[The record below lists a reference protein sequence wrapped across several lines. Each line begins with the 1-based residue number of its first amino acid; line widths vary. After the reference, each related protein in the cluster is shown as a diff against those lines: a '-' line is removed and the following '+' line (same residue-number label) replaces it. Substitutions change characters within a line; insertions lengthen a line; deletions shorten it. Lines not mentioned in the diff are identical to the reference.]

1 MHRPSGHLPQCYSLV
16 RRIVDS
22 SKLGPELVMV
32 SFDVCRTLRTITKAT
47 ALTVAAAPFAT
58 LAQPPSPLAA
68 SDPLQTL
75 VAEIGAIQALQG
87 SNSPD
92 LIEPLIAL
100 SFLYEEGADYELALA
115 VIEDTTRVIKIN
127 RGLHT
132 LDEAQR
138 MRQAI
143 RIERARG
150 NAEAAWDEEQQLLR
164 LIRRR
169 RHQADARVVPFLHE
183 IADYRRAILARY
195 QAGEFPPEIV
205 LGCYYSE
212 WEYDANGTPYRSGC
226 RAGNRLT
233 VIRSLQNEAFGYDSE
248 AEAFIGRLERWIELP
263 CAKPAAS
270 PVAVERR
277 PERAAKEDMQAYFRA
292 VSDYAGC
299 TQAKYE
305 HAIILQASAVE
316 LAQLASDR
324 TAAAKE
330 LTAQAALYNERFG
343 R

>member
-1 MHRPSGHLPQCYSLV
+1 MFGAR
-16 RRIVDS
+16 
-22 SKLGPELVMV
+22 
-32 SFDVCRTLRTITKAT
+32 RTLETIARVI
-47 ALTVAAAPFAT
+47 ALTVAAAPFVT
-58 LAQPPSPLAA
+58 VAQPDSPLAA
-68 SDPLQTL
+68 EDALQAL
-75 VAEIGAIQALQG
+75 VADIGEIQSLQG
-87 SNSPD
+87 GNSPD
-92 LIEPLIAL
+92 LIEPLITL
-100 SFLYEEGADYELALA
+100 SLLYEEGEDYELALA
-115 VIEDTTRVIKIN
+115 LVEEATRVIKIN

-132 LDEAQR
+132 LDGAQR

-150 NAEAAWDEEQQLLR
+150 NAEAAWNEEQQLLR

-195 QAGEFPPEIV
+195 QAGQFPPEIV

-305 HAIILQASAVE
+305 HAANLEAPPEE
-316 LAQLASDR
+316 LSQLASDR
-324 TAAAKE
+324 NAAAKE

>member
-1 MHRPSGHLPQCYSLV
+1 MGSFNV
-16 RRIVDS
+16 R
-22 SKLGPELVMV
+22 L
-32 SFDVCRTLRTITKAT
+32 TLRTIVTT
-47 ALTVAAAPFAT
+47 IALAIAAPAAT
-58 LAQPPSPLAA
+58 FAQPDSPRATD
-68 SDPLQTL
+68 DPLQQLT
-75 VAEIGAIQALQG
+75 AEISRIQALQG
-87 SNSPD
+87 GNAPD

-100 SFLYEEGADYELALA
+100 SLIYEEREDYVLALA
-115 VIEDTTRVIKIN
+115 LVAETTRVIKIN

-150 NAEAAWDEEQQLLR
+150 NAEAAWEEEQQLLR

-169 RHQADARVVPFLHE
+169 RHQADARVVPILHE
-183 IADYRRAILARY
+183 IADYRRAVLERY
-195 QAGEFPPEIV
+195 VAGEFPPEIV

-212 WEYDANGTPYRSGC
+212 WGYDANGIPVRSGC

-233 VIRSLQNEAFGYDSE
+233 VIRALRSEASGFDRE

-263 CAKPAAS
+263 CLQPGAS
-270 PVAVERR
+270 ANAGARR
-277 PERAAKEDMQAYFRA
+277 SERAAKENLQAYFRA

-305 HAIILQASAVE
+305 HAASVDVSAAE
-316 LAQLASDR
+316 LAQLATDR
-324 TAAAKE
+324 DAASEE
-330 LTAQAALYNERFG
+330 LTAQAAIYNERFG

>member
-1 MHRPSGHLPQCYSLV
+1 MFGAR
-16 RRIVDS
+16 
-22 SKLGPELVMV
+22 
-32 SFDVCRTLRTITKAT
+32 RTLETIARVI
-47 ALTVAAAPFAT
+47 ALTVAAAPFVT
-58 LAQPPSPLAA
+58 VAQPDSPLAA
-68 SDPLQTL
+68 EDALQAL
-75 VAEIGAIQALQG
+75 VADIGEIQSLQG
-87 SNSPD
+87 GNSPD
-92 LIEPLIAL
+92 LIEPLITL
-100 SFLYEEGADYELALA
+100 SLLYEEGEDYELALA
-115 VIEDTTRVIKIN
+115 LVEEATRVIKIN

-150 NAEAAWDEEQQLLR
+150 NAEAAWDEEQDLLR

-169 RHQADARVVPFLHE
+169 RHQADARIVPILHE
-183 IADYRRAILARY
+183 IADHRRAVLEQY
-195 QAGEFPPEIV
+195 LAGEFPPEIV

-233 VIRSLQNEAFGYDSE
+233 VIRALRSEASGYDSE

-270 PVAVERR
+270 TITVERR
-277 PERAAKEDMQAYFRA
+277 SERAEKEYMQANFRA
-292 VSDYAGC
+292 ASDYAGC
-299 TQAKYE
+299 TEAKYE
-305 HAIILQASAVE
+305 HAVSLEASAEE
-316 LAQLASDR
+316 LSQLASDR
-324 TAAAKE
+324 NAAAKE
-330 LTAQAALYNERFG
+330 LSAQAALYNERFG

>member
-1 MHRPSGHLPQCYSLV
+1 M
-16 RRIVDS
+16 
-22 SKLGPELVMV
+22 
-32 SFDVCRTLRTITKAT
+32 SFDARRPLDTITRAI
-47 ALTVAAAPFAT
+47 ALAVMAAPSAAF
-58 LAQPPSPLAA
+58 AQP
-68 SDPLQTL
+68 DPLPATEDRLQQL
-75 VAEIGAIQALQG
+75 VAEIGEIQSLQG
-87 SNSPD
+87 GNSPD
-92 LIEPLIAL
+92 LMEPLIAL
-100 SFLYEEGADYELALA
+100 GVLYEEGADYELALA
-115 VIEDTTRVIKIN
+115 VVEETTRIIKIN

-150 NAEAAWDEEQQLLR
+150 NAEAAWNEEQQLLR

-169 RHQADARVVPFLHE
+169 RHQADARVVPMLHE
-183 IADYRRAILARY
+183 IADYRRAVLERY
-195 QAGEFPPEIV
+195 LAGEFPPEIV

-212 WEYDANGTPYRSGC
+212 WEYDANGTPRRSGC

-233 VIRSLQNEAFGYDSE
+233 AIRTLRGEAFAYDSE

-263 CAKPAAS
+263 CAKPAAAPS
-270 PVAVERR
+270 TVERR
-277 PERAAKEDMQAYFRA
+277 SERAERERLQAYFRA

-305 HAIILQASAVE
+305 HAVSLEASAQE
-316 LAQLASDR
+316 LPQLDSDR
-324 TAAAKE
+324 NAAATE

>member
-1 MHRPSGHLPQCYSLV
+1 
-16 RRIVDS
+16 
-22 SKLGPELVMV
+22 MV
-32 SFDVCRTLRTITKAT
+32 SLDARLPLATITTVIALAVVAT
-47 ALTVAAAPFAT
+47 PLATVA
-58 LAQPPSPLAA
+58 QPASPLAA
-68 SDPLQTL
+68 DDPLEQLT
-75 VAEIGAIQALQG
+75 AQIGEIQALQG
-87 SNSPD
+87 GNSPD

-100 SFLYEEGADYELALA
+100 SLLYEERADYELALA
-115 VIEDTTRVIKIN
+115 LVEETTRVIKIN

-138 MRQAI
+138 RRQAI

-169 RHQADARVVPFLHE
+169 RHQADARIVPMLHE
-183 IADYRRAILARY
+183 IADHRRAVLERY
-195 QAGEFPPEIV
+195 LAGEFPPEIV

-212 WEYDANGTPYRSGC
+212 WQYDANGTPIRSGC

-233 VIRSLQNEAFGYDSE
+233 VIRALRSEAFGFDSE
-248 AEAFIGRLERWIELP
+248 AEALIGRLERWIELP
-263 CAKPAAS
+263 CAQPAA
-270 PVAVERR
+270 PANAPERR
-277 PERAAKEDMQAYFRA
+277 SERAAKDDLQAYFRA

-305 HAIILQASAVE
+305 HALGDDASAEV
-316 LAQLASDR
+316 LAQLASNRD
-324 TAAAKE
+324 AAAKE
-330 LTAQAALYNERFG
+330 LTTQAARYNERFG

>member
-1 MHRPSGHLPQCYSLV
+1 MASLAV
-16 RRIVDS
+16 RWTLETTTRAIA
-22 SKLGPELVMV
+22 LAVM
-32 SFDVCRTLRTITKAT
+32 
-47 ALTVAAAPFAT
+47 AAPLAT
-58 LAQPPSPLAA
+58 LAQRDSSLPAE
-68 SDPLQTL
+68 DRLQEL
-75 VAEIGAIQALQG
+75 VAEIGAIQSLQG
-87 SNSPD
+87 GNSPD
-92 LIEPLIAL
+92 LIEPFTTL
-100 SFLYEEGADYELALA
+100 SLLYEQGEDYELALA
-115 VIEDTTRVIKIN
+115 LIEETTRVIKIN

-150 NAEAAWDEEQQLLR
+150 NAEAAWDEEQDLLR

-169 RHQADARVVPFLHE
+169 RHQADARIAPILHE
-183 IADYRRAILARY
+183 IAAHRRAVLERY
-195 QAGEFPPEIV
+195 LAGEFPPEIV

-212 WEYDANGTPYRSGC
+212 WQYDSNGTPYRSGC

-233 VIRSLQNEAFGYDSE
+233 VIRALRSEAFGYDSE

-270 PVAVERR
+270 AIPAERR
-277 PERAAKEDMQAYFRA
+277 SERAEKENLQTYFRA

-305 HAIILQASAVE
+305 HAVSQEASAQELSHLASHRNAAAAE
-316 LAQLASDR
+316 LA
-324 TAAAKE
+324 
-330 LTAQAALYNERFG
+330 AQAALYNERFG